1 MSTNG
6 MGTIETDVPAR
17 LDRLPWARWHWMIL
31 IGLGTVWILDGLEV
45 NVVGVIGPRLT
56 DASGGLGLSDTQ
68 VGLAASV
75 YVVGAC
81 LGALLFGYLTD
92 RFGRKRLFLG
102 TLALYLAATVATA
115 FSMNPTWFYACRF
128 LTGA

>member
-1 MSTNG
+1 MATESMAKG
-6 MGTIETDVPAR
+6 RIIETRIPAR

-31 IGLGTVWILDGLEV
+31 AGLGTVWILDGLEV

-56 DASGGLGLSDTQ
+56 DKSGGLGLSDTQ

-75 YVVGAC
+75 YVIGAC

-92 RFGRKRLFLG
+92 RFGR
-102 TLALYLAATVATA
+102 
-115 FSMNPTWFYACRF
+115 
-128 LTGA
+128 